1 MCGRSLVRLKYL
13 ARSSNWC
20 NNKVNACSER
30 KAKNVQCEEFLAAT
44 KNCRSEQKSSSVV
57 SFFKGHELVGQ
68 AIWHEIEGDST
79 LQFRLL
85 LA

>member
-20 NNKVNACSER
+20 NNKVNACNKR
-30 KAKNVQCEEFLAAT
+30 KAKHVQCEEFLAAT
-44 KNCRSEQKSSSVV
+44 KGCITVQLSPSVI
-57 SFFKGHELVGQ
+57 SFYCNSELVGQ
-68 AIWHEIEGDST
+68 TVWHEIEGDNS